1 MLARTG
7 RPDVD
12 IDTKGEIRGKIL
24 AVGEI
29 GEEAYFGVFAAG
41 LLPPRASRAGMAPR
55 YCKKCKVA
63 FHGPTCPAGHPIY
76 LYSKAIPDGVDVPAA
91 SPTPDDDDDPDS
103 ASPLKPAAQGGAVVH
118 KKASEPASSVDL
130 STVSSDGKEAQRELD
145 RALALEKTQERMRAA
160 LAKKQEPM
168 MVAIDALKKAVAED
182 SRYKKASAEQKPE
195 LVLNVI
201 ASYRFSIGLAT
212 EVTQSPKAKASVVKQ
227 LSEKIESMQARV
239 VKLEATLEE
248 GSEDALEAALGHVR
262 AAAEKEDSEK
272 VDAAVGK
279 RMESWD
285 GRWEQEWVAA
295 HAGGRRGAVTLSRL
309 DSGAL
314 AGVPSAGSA
323 AAMEAEEDSDEG
335 FHSVTA
341 TPAKPQAEG
350 TPEIREVAAGLR
362 EVAAPADVT
371 GDPVEPPPP
380 MPGMRVAESALGPPP
395 SMPSPGR
402 AGNAGTGDLLSAA
415 AMALTDQLQLPAH
428 AVTPEEQPGSGPED
442 MTRRQMSVAAPAAPT
457 ATTTAP
463 ARPKLVLSPAPRPRP
478 ARVLPAPYTPA
489 PAPTGSLYN
498 VGDARRYLEA
508 SGTLA
513 VLSDA
518 LYTLAAEPETARPAS
533 SDAAVAYLSA
543 KASAHASGVAP
554 PIVERTVTSEV
565 NLVDIVSYDYLSA
578 MAAPAVH
585 AALMRA
591 EKERPTGSDA
601 GAILGELL
609 ASSMGGGG
617 GGGIGGGGGD
627 ASQQASE
634 RPVPAP
640 ALDATSTSLAAEA
653 APDVDESV

>member
-1 MLARTG
+1 
-7 RPDVD
+7 
-12 IDTKGEIRGKIL
+12 
-24 AVGEI
+24 
-29 GEEAYFGVFAAG
+29 
-41 LLPPRASRAGMAPR
+41 
-55 YCKKCKVA
+55 
-63 FHGPTCPAGHPIY
+63 
-76 LYSKAIPDGVDVPAA
+76 
-91 SPTPDDDDDPDS
+91 
-103 ASPLKPAAQGGAVVH
+103 
-118 KKASEPASSVDL
+118 
-130 STVSSDGKEAQRELD
+130 
-145 RALALEKTQERMRAA
+145 
-160 LAKKQEPM
+160 
-168 MVAIDALKKAVAED
+168 
-182 SRYKKASAEQKPE
+182 
-195 LVLNVI
+195 
-201 ASYRFSIGLAT
+201 
-212 EVTQSPKAKASVVKQ
+212 
-227 LSEKIESMQARV
+227 
-239 VKLEATLEE
+239 
-248 GSEDALEAALGHVR
+248 
-262 AAAEKEDSEK
+262 
-272 VDAAVGK
+272 
-279 RMESWD
+279 
-285 GRWEQEWVAA
+285 
-295 HAGGRRGAVTLSRL
+295 
-309 DSGAL
+309 
-314 AGVPSAGSA
+314 
-323 AAMEAEEDSDEG
+323 
-335 FHSVTA
+335 
-341 TPAKPQAEG
+341 
-350 TPEIREVAAGLR
+350 
-362 EVAAPADVT
+362 
-371 GDPVEPPPP
+371 
-380 MPGMRVAESALGPPP
+380 
-395 SMPSPGR
+395 
-402 AGNAGTGDLLSAA
+402 
-415 AMALTDQLQLPAH
+415 
-428 AVTPEEQPGSGPED
+428 
-442 MTRRQMSVAAPAAPT
+442 MSVAAPAAPT